1 MITVTLSKAEAS
13 YYFNAYFDESSTGTI
28 YLKKAM
34 TEKEQINGMDF
45 VEGSVATLFVK
56 VPIGYE
62 VSNIHLIMY
71 EVYDENGELVSDRI
85 EEDAA
90 PLYDDVTNEYY
101 CEVTITAPTEAIIT
115 TQKKPGDGTTD
126 MFIDDSG
133 MVTFCSEYDLDFST
147 EATKDIAAYVAIG
160 YNSET
165 NKLKMMRVTEAQRG
179 TGLLVIGKPGSYTIP
194 MKETSLSY
202 QNLLKAVGEE
212 TTLSETN
219 CYDICYDNYLLS
231 GSVFTK
237 ADETPIPAY
246 QAYLQLPRHVARGTE
261 LISMELIDMGDMN
274 GDAKITITDAVMIVD
289 KILNEQ

>member
-1 MITVTLSKAEAS
+1 
-13 YYFNAYFDESSTGTI
+13 
-28 YLKKAM
+28 M
-34 TEKEQINGMDF
+34 TEKEQTNGMDF

-56 VPIGYE
+56 APIGYE
-62 VSNIHLIMY
+62 VSNIHIIKP
-71 EVYDENGELVSDRI
+71 EVYDENDEFVSDRI
-85 EEDAA
+85 EEDAE
-90 PLYDDVTNEYY
+90 LQYDFDTNEYY
-101 CEVTITAPTEAIIT
+101 CEVTITTPTEAIIT

-126 MFIDDSG
+126 MFIDDDSG
-133 MVTFCSEYDLDFST
+133 MVTFCSEYDLDFSS

-212 TTLSETN
+212 TIVPETE
-219 CYDICYDNYLLS
+219 YDNVYYDNYVLS
-231 GSVFTK
+231 GSDFIK
-237 ADETPIPAY
+237 ADETLIPAY

-261 LISMELIDMGDMN
+261 LISIELIDMGDMN